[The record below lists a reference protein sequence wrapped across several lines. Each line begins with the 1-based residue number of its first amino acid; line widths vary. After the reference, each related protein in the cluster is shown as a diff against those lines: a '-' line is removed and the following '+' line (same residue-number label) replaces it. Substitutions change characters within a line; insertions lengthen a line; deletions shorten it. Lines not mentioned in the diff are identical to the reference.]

1 VKLHEIELLSTRK
14 SIGFNLEFAGSAYI
28 GDSSKTPPPNKVR
41 NGRWDCYFAACGVFK
56 HFLGIVSSK
65 KKDVQRKRKQVD

>member
-1 VKLHEIELLSTRK
+1 VKLHEIEFLSTRK

-41 NGRWDCYFAACGVFK
+41 TGRWGLLLRGVRRIQAFSR
-56 HFLGIVSSK
+56 HCLQQ